1 MSDFF
6 CPVGKNLSGQR
17 LKKRQ
22 FHLTTRC
29 NHRSARTKDFTAG
42 SPKVSLTLLSR
53 NTFHD
58 SVISLMGYFVARGNK
73 KRKVFNFSH
82 ITIPFIVNER
92 RHNLCEIVILKGYS
106 CRGLE
111 NIDHSICIS
120 KGKLL
125 GNVCLSDCLSAGNPT
140 ITYLL
145 IFHLDTPTRGLLRVK
160 SLKFSIVQL

>member
-1 MSDFF
+1 MD
-6 CPVGKNLSGQR
+6 
-17 LKKRQ
+17 
-22 FHLTTRC
+22 
-29 NHRSARTKDFTAG
+29 
-42 SPKVSLTLLSR
+42 
-53 NTFHD
+53 
-58 SVISLMGYFVARGNK
+58 YFVARSNK

-82 ITIPFIVNER
+82 LTIPFIVNES

-125 GNVCLSDCLSAGNPT
+125 GNVYLSDCLSEPYN
-140 ITYLL
+140 YLL
-145 IFHLDTPTRGLLRVK
+145 IVFHLDTPTRGLLRVK